1 MLKIGKKI
9 EKQKTCFEK
18 KTKFNF
24 HFVGMK
30 SIETFSKND
39 QVQKN
44 VPLICTPCKIINFQK
59 GKHRNEK
66 SHPNKRK
73 EKKRR
78 KRNIFSKCF

>member
-1 MLKIGKKI
+1 
-9 EKQKTCFEK
+9 
-18 KTKFNF
+18 
-24 HFVGMK
+24 MK

-73 EKKRR
+73 EEKKA
-78 KRNIFSKCF
+78 KHFL